1 MLHSH
6 ELLGFIS
13 PELGNRL
20 LTDSAED
27 NKEVYEATIAG
38 VATKRNMRP
47 QFLKRQPK
55 PKRHQLMLDCLQ
67 RPAFEEVAASLLRG
81 WLLHHQSQLLI
92 DFLDALKIMHR
103 NGEVDDLPT
112 DVTDEDLSQAID
124 GILAKHD
131 RETVILY
138 LHAFHSMND
147 AGWTNL
153 ENALTTDERLQFN

>member
-67 RPAFEEVAASLLRG
+67 RPAFEEVAASLLP
-81 WLLHHQSQLLI
+81 WLVITSSEPVT
-92 DFLDALKIMHR
+92 HR
-103 NGEVDDLPT
+103 FFRCPQN
-112 DVTDEDLSQAID
+112 
-124 GILAKHD
+124 
-131 RETVILY
+131 
-138 LHAFHSMND
+138 
-147 AGWTNL
+147 
-153 ENALTTDERLQFN
+153 

>member
-6 ELLGFIS
+6 ELLGFVS
-13 PELGNRL
+13 AELGNQL

-27 NKEVYEATIAG
+27 NKEVYDATVIG
-38 VATKRNMRP
+38 VAAKRNMRP

-55 PKRHQLMLDCLQ
+55 PARHRMMLECLQ

-81 WLLHHQSQLLI
+81 WLLHHQSQLLV
-92 DFLDALKIMHR
+92 DFLDALEIEHK
-103 NGEVDDLPT
+103 NGEVDDLPST
-112 DVTDEDLSQAID
+112 VSDEALDKAIG

-131 RETVILY
+131 REIVILY

-147 AGWTNL
+147 AGWANL
-153 ENALTTDERLQFN
+153 EEALTSDERLQFA